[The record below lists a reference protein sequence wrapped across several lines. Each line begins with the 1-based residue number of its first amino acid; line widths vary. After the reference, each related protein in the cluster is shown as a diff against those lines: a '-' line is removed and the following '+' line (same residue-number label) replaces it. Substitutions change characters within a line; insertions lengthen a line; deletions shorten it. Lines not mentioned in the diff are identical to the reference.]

1 MPRIKEYYILY
12 KISEIGYNI
21 IAEVFSNTI
30 KKEQFEFIKVGYK
43 FK

>member
-12 KISEIGYNI
+12 KISSYNR
-21 IAEVFSNTI
+21 IAKVFSNTI
-30 KKEQFEFIKVGYK
+30 KKEQFKFVKIGYK